1 MRNVWKEG
9 KKLKVDKKDM
19 LLYAVTDRAWLGK
32 RQLWEQVEDAIRG
45 GATFIQLREKEL
57 DSQQFLEEAIQIK
70 KITDQYHIPF
80 VINDDVDIAIACGAD
95 GVHVGQKDMEARS
108 VREKLGN
115 DKIIGVSVQTVE
127 QAITAEKNGADYL
140 GVGAMF
146 PTSTKEDAADVSFDT
161 LKAICNAVSIP
172 VVAIGGIN
180 AKNVMQLKGSG
191 VDGIAV
197 VSAIFA
203 EDNIMLATQEL
214 VDITKKML
222 AE

>member
-1 MRNVWKEG
+1 M
-9 KKLKVDKKDM
+9 KVDKKDM